1 MFVQAAGF
9 VRFIPVHRPT
19 GKMQFECLRKDIQHQ
34 DRLAVGVFH
43 LFRHFTIDGT
53 GKRGVRKDC
62 LEKVGEGLLQVFE
75 REFAQ
80 DTSKRDGVRN
90 VPVVLVALKS
100 QELFELGEV

>member
-1 MFVQAAGF
+1 M
-9 VRFIPVHRPT
+9 
-19 GKMQFECLRKDIQHQ
+19 RKDIQHENW
-34 DRLAVGVFH
+34 VPIGIFH
-43 LFRHFTIDGT
+43 LFGNFTIDST
-53 GKRGVRKDC
+53 GKRGVGKEVV
-62 LEKVGEGLLQVFE
+62 EKVGEGLLQVFE